1 MKKFQFFLLV
11 EALLLS
17 MALLTILSKS
27 LTAFV
32 LILVLTLLALL
43 FFNKDNR
50 GSFLLTVSSLFL
62 FMIFMLNPYMIAAV
76 LLAVAYTI
84 INHFSEVKH
93 RNHFAVLEF
102 EKDNLVANPQPNQ
115 WIGASRHI
123 SQDFYT
129 FDDINVIRI
138 SGSDTID
145 LTKLIVTGRDN
156 VIIIRK
162 IYGPT
167 KILVPRDVA
176 VKLDV
181 SAIYASISY
190 LGFPEYDLRNQSI
203 KLEQKD
209 DRELLRSIKVVVNIF
224 AGSVEVVRS

>member
-1 MKKFQFFLLV
+1 M
-11 EALLLS
+11 
-17 MALLTILSKS
+17 
-27 LTAFV
+27 
-32 LILVLTLLALL
+32 
-43 FFNKDNR
+43 
-50 GSFLLTVSSLFL
+50 
-62 FMIFMLNPYMIAAV
+62 
-76 LLAVAYTI
+76 
-84 INHFSEVKH
+84 
-93 RNHFAVLEF
+93 
-102 EKDNLVANPQPNQ
+102 ANPQPNQ

-181 SAIYASISY
+181 SAIYASVSY

>member
-93 RNHFAVLEF
+93 CNHFAVLEF

-181 SAIYASISY
+181 SAIYASVSY

>member
-11 EALLLS
+11 EALLLC

-76 LLAVAYTI
+76 LLTVAYTI

-93 RNHFAVLEF
+93 RNHYAVLEF
-102 EKDNLVANPQPNQ
+102 EKDNLVAKPQPNQ

-145 LTKLIVTGRDN
+145 LRKLIVTGRDN
-156 VIIIRK
+156 VVIIRK

-181 SAIYASISY
+181 SAIYASVSY

-209 DRELLRSIKVVVNIF
+209 DQELLRSVKVVVNIF
-224 AGSVEVVRS
+224 AGSVEVVWA